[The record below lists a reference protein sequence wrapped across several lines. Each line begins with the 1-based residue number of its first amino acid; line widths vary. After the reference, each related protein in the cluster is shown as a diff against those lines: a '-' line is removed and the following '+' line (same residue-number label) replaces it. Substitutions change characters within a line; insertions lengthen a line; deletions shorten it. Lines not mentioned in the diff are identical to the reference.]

1 MEEACALL
9 ASRFCSENTNCIV
22 QVGKKNYNVTVPKY
36 NITNSI
42 LPLDTP
48 QTYNKTNDVKLISNK
63 IIELS
68 QKDNEEDIKN
78 IKVYACVGGMTLG
91 SSIQHNNNKGSVSID
106 L

>member
-22 QVGKKNYNVTVPKY
+22 QVGNKNYNVTVPKL
-36 NITNSI
+36 NTANAI
-42 LPLDTP
+42 LPLGIPETH
-48 QTYNKTNDVKLISNK
+48 NKTNDVKIISNK

-68 QKDNEEDIKN
+68 KKDNKENIKD
-78 IKVYACVGGMTLG
+78 IKVYACVGGMTVG
-91 SSIQHNNNKGSVSID
+91 SSLQTYNKGSIAID